1 MIDIVL
7 SYTWR
12 KKKDFEFPRTD
23 CLKIRLPVTIC
34 LAEEL
39 KKKKT
44 VCCEFPAFRACMSLF
59 LTYVRSTSFSVV
71 IFNSFLA

>member
-12 KKKDFEFPRTD
+12 KKIRFFKFPRTD

-39 KKKKT
+39 KKKKQY
-44 VCCEFPAFRACMSLF
+44 VVNFLPFVPACLY
-59 LTYVRSTSFSVV
+59 L
-71 IFNSFLA
+71 